1 MKLDLNHLK
10 CSLSPF
16 SIYLSRDTEPVLPA
30 GDLVTAFNNLPV
42 SILLF
47 DREGHILFYN
57 NSFSRI
63 CGLDDLE
70 ETDQIEH
77 IENLPFYLNDLKVL
91 IQNQILHVPEHTC
104 IPSIERQTITVDF
117 PKGGIQR
124 EIGFS
129 VCPEDG
135 TPEGDPSKLWV
146 LIARDIS
153 RFKKLD
159 AEEEERQEEA
169 QRRRKLATISKQIA
183 TYSTHIF
190 QHFFAI
196 SQQAYLMH
204 EKQKQVL
211 EALEESPKNTT
222 EINEAILKL
231 LQESQTHLAYV
242 QSNIEEANGLFR
254 QVERLNQPILLK
266 LAPSNI
272 VTSLKYWIREF
283 KQEGFIPDAV
293 NFNLDTNL
301 EVPKVHIDGF
311 ELKKV
316 IKALLQNS
324 LESQMPDLP
333 LEIKIYLA
341 LESAPHADYVTIN
354 IQDNGRGIP
363 QDAMD
368 SIFDPFFTTK
378 HNKLLGLGLPYAF
391 KLTEAQ
397 KGKLAIESVPQY
409 GTTASIKLPTETQ
422 FSSS

>member
-16 SIYLSRDTEPVLPA
+16 SIYLSRDNDPVLA
-30 GDLVTAFNNLPV
+30 NGDLVAAFNNLPV

-47 DREGHILFYN
+47 DVEGHILFYN
-57 NSFSRI
+57 NSFSRV

-70 ETDQIEH
+70 DKTQIEH
-77 IENLPFYLNDLKVL
+77 VETLPFYLNDLKIM
-91 IQNQILHVPEHTC
+91 IQNHILHAPKNTF
-104 IPSIERQTITVDF
+104 IPPLERQSITVEF
-117 PKGGIQR
+117 PKGEIQR

-129 VCPEDG
+129 IRPEEG
-135 TPEGDPSKLWV
+135 TSENQCSKLWV

-159 AEEEERQEEA
+159 AEEEQRQEEA

-190 QHFFAI
+190 KHFFAI
-196 SQQAYLMH
+196 SQQAYLMN
-204 EKQKQVL
+204 EKQ
-211 EALEESPKNTT
+211 T
-222 EINEAILKL
+222 KL
-231 LQESQTHLAYV
+231 LQQQGANEDSFKLVQENQAHLAYI
-242 QSNIEEANGLFR
+242 QSNIEEATGLFR

-272 VTSLKYWIREF
+272 ATSLKYWVREF
-283 KQEGFIPDAV
+283 KQDGFLPEDV
-293 NFNLDTNL
+293 NFHIDIDL
-301 EVPKVHIDGF
+301 EVPKVNIDGF

-324 LESQMPDLP
+324 LESQLASTP
-333 LEIKIYLA
+333 LDIKLYLGV
-341 LESAPHADYVTIN
+341 ESGQHADYVTIN
-354 IQDNGRGIP
+354 IEDNGRGIP
-363 QDAMD
+363 QNAMD

-378 HNKLLGLGLPYAF
+378 TNKLLGLGLPYAF

-397 KGKLAIESVPQY
+397 KGKLVIESVAQY
-409 GTTASIKLPTETQ
+409 GTTAIIKLPTEVPV
-422 FSSS
+422 SSSS